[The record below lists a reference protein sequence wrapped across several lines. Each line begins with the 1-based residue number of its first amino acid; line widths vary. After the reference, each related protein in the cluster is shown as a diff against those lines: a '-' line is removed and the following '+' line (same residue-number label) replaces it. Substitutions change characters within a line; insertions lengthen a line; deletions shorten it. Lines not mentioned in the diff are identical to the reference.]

1 MEENLIITID
11 GPAGSGK
18 SIVAEQLAQKLG
30 IAYLDTGAMYRAVT
44 WAVLER
50 KVPLT
55 DVEALTE
62 VVRKSHLEYIRRGR
76 QNTIFLDGQDVA
88 DAIRSPQ
95 VTNQAHILA
104 AIPAVRELLVRRQ
117 QAIARQVGSLV
128 TEGRDQGTVVFP
140 QAGFKFYLDATA
152 QCRAER
158 RQKQL
163 RQQGVQMSLEKV
175 LFDQTQRD
183 QRDSSRQVGP
193 LKTAGDAIVVD
204 TTDMSVEQVVE
215 KLYRYIKE
223 HRRTKI

>member
-1 MEENLIITID
+1 LEENLIITID